1 MLTPETASEIAKSAW
16 VTARAQPPFWIRFGA
31 LLNDPQNSGMSPTS
45 VAGGFWN
52 EGNWLAS
59 GGFCGPGSDRP
70 AGLALTAPCA
80 GESGLPNEA
89 ARAAVATAA
98 APPAPPRARTWRREK
113 GITGLSYW
121 LSGTGACRVL
131 PRAEPTPFNMGN
143 NCGRPS
149 QREGSRRHTLV

>member
-16 VTARAQPPFWIRFGA
+16 VTSRAQPPFWIRFGA

-70 AGLALTAPCA
+70 ARWALTAPRA
-80 GESGLPNEA
+80 GGSGLPHEA
-89 ARAAVATAA
+89 ARAAGATAA
-98 APPAPPRARTWRREK
+98 PPPAAPPGRTWRPGERV
-113 GITGLSYW
+113 TGRSH
-121 LSGTGACRVL
+121 L
-131 PRAEPTPFNMGN
+131 P
-143 NCGRPS
+143 S
-149 QREGSRRHTLV
+149 